1 MSKLP
6 WWTMS
11 ARYPDARR
19 IVIVADEGGDPV
31 RLLDR
36 LFEGIEIVGTYAM
49 QLSSVSNAAII
60 ECQFENA
67 ADYDKVSGLFKARE
81 IAPHAV
87 APGKRT
93 FELSKQ
99 IQTGLFDMLEEE
111 SKPRQNFVPHPVDR
125 QVAHDWVR
133 PLCRWW
139 LELSR
144 NVVVVAGLFWLAD
157 KTKSKPLMVFAG
169 IGVAA
174 LFLFIQSYFG
184 TWHWSMFPN
193 IRRRRLN
200 FVVNGIPWV
209 ILSVAA
215 LCLVMWFGET
225 VFNDLKVLQR

>member
-1 MSKLP
+1 M
-6 WWTMS
+6 
-11 ARYPDARR
+11 
-19 IVIVADEGGDPV
+19 
-31 RLLDR
+31 
-36 LFEGIEIVGTYAM
+36 
-49 QLSSVSNAAII
+49 
-60 ECQFENA
+60 
-67 ADYDKVSGLFKARE
+67 
-81 IAPHAV
+81 
-87 APGKRT
+87 
-93 FELSKQ
+93 
-99 IQTGLFDMLEEE
+99 
-111 SKPRQNFVPHPVDR
+111 
-125 QVAHDWVR
+125 
-133 PLCRWW
+133 
-139 LELSR
+139 
-144 NVVVVAGLFWLAD
+144 VVVAGLFWLAD